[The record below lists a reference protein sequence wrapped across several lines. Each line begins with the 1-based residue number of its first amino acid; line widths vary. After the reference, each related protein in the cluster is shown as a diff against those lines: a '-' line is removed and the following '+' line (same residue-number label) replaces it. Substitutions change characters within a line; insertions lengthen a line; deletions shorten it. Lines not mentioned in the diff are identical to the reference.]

1 MTRLKRRLFMG
12 GAVAVAA
19 AGVLVGAPASASAAP
34 TPETFST
41 YEACEARAAQI
52 RDGHTG
58 AECKLE
64 ASGWPPR
71 FYWRLHV
78 YG

>member
-1 MTRLKRRLFMG
+1 MTRVRRALVTG
-12 GAVAVAA
+12 GAVAAVATGILVAA
-19 AGVLVGAPASASAAP
+19 PVSASAAP
-34 TPETFST
+34 TNETFST
-41 YEACEARAAQI
+41 YDACEARARVI
-52 RDGHTG
+52 RDGIVG